1 MKKQETYGS
10 NKNSFQTPHGWKFN
24 NNKANPWN
32 GKLVLIRHF
41 NGRTVYEGHERLI
54 AKKFFNFRKT
64 PVMNSRRDF
73 LQKITA
79 SALAVPFINDWSSE
93 VLGTINRR
101 TYQGPMLRVA
111 IMGLGSYGTR
121 VAEAMQACTKAKL
134 VGVVSGTPSK
144 IKDWQQKY
152 DIPEKNC
159 YNYETFD
166 QLKNNPDIDAVYII
180 TPNGLHHDQA
190 IRVAAAG
197 KHVISEKPMAI
208 NAKEGQEMVDACK
221 KANVNLLV
229 GYRMHF
235 EAKTLEIIRMRKDGE
250 FGKVLFFQGLSG
262 FKIGDPKQW
271 RLNKQLAGGGAMM
284 DIGIYSIN
292 GARYMIGEEP
302 QWVTAQEV
310 KTDHEKFKD
319 GVDETI
325 QFQMGFPG
333 GAVAS
338 CLSTYSMNNLDRFFL
353 NGEKGFAELQ
363 PSTGYG
369 PIQGRT
375 HKGELTQPHI
385 THQTVQMD
393 EMADIILA
401 GKKPVVPVNGEEGV
415 KDLKIID
422 AIFLAAKTRNKV
434 DLAL

>member
-1 MKKQETYGS
+1 M
-10 NKNSFQTPHGWKFN
+10 H
-24 NNKANPWN
+24 
-32 GKLVLIRHF
+32 
-41 NGRTVYEGHERLI
+41 
-54 AKKFFNFRKT
+54 
-64 PVMNSRRDF
+64 SRRDF

-79 SALAVPFINDWSSE
+79 SALAVPFISNWTTEKLNTS
-93 VLGTINRR
+93 NRR
-101 TYQGPMLRVA
+101 NHDGALLRVA

-121 VAEAMQACTKAKL
+121 VAEAMQTCTKAKL

-152 DIPEKNC
+152 NIPEKNC

-180 TPNGLHHDQA
+180 TPNALHHPQA
-190 IRVAAAG
+190 IRIAAAG
-197 KHVISEKPMAI
+197 KHVICEKPMAI

-221 KANVNLLV
+221 KANVSLLV

-235 EAKTLEIIRMRKDGE
+235 EAKTLEIIRMRNAGE

-262 FKIGDPKQW
+262 FRIGNPSQW

-292 GARYMIGEEP
+292 GARYMIGAEP
-302 QWVTAQEV
+302 EWVTAQEV

-325 QFQMGFPG
+325 QFQLGFPG

-338 CLSTYSMNNLDRFFL
+338 CLSTYTMNNLDRFFL

-375 HKGELTQPHI
+375 HKGELTHPHI

-434 DLAL
+434 DLTL